1 MSAPAKASATG
12 KLLELA
18 TLKREPPHGANR
30 EAEAVTAG
38 ETRVEAKAKLSRK
51 REDDKRE
58 QVEDGPDLHVT
69 TDACERAI
77 TKDPLAFVRDG
88 ALGRLIRDEL
98 GSLVWRP
105 YKPASAREAVGRT
118 VRFFRFTRAPSS
130 DPKGEPVKRFI
141 LPPESAIAALL
152 DRGAWASARPLR
164 RVTTAPFLRD
174 NGTVCQSRGY
184 DAQSQV
190 FADFEES
197 SFPRLPKRSSY
208 ADAKRALRELADV
221 FVDFPFESEADRYVP
236 IAAILS
242 IVGRDAIRG
251 PVPLVMISA
260 NVRGAGKS
268 LLADVIS
275 IIATGRQAPGQAVP
289 EADEEW
295 QKALLSIARMRSPL
309 VCFDN
314 VRDGVP
320 FGSAALDATLTSGAI
335 AGRLLGGN
343 ENVTLES
350 QTVFIATGNNPFYRG
365 DLIRRVLPCR
375 LRSTHEN
382 PEDRGD
388 FQIRDVRAYAFEHR
402 ARLLV
407 AALRL
412 LSAYVE
418 SRERFDGRPWGSFE
432 RWSELIT
439 GAIFWVSGHNVQTTR
454 ETLSMLDD
462 ARGALDAMLASF
474 AHWESP
480 FTANEM
486 LAHLN
491 DDKSRKEILESFC
504 PRPRGSGEINAKVL
518 GRRLQRERDKVVDGR
533 RFVMAGNHPKTKTT
547 LWRVETVPS

>member
-1 MSAPAKASATG
+1 M
-12 KLLELA
+12 
-18 TLKREPPHGANR
+18 
-30 EAEAVTAG
+30 
-38 ETRVEAKAKLSRK
+38 
-51 REDDKRE
+51 
-58 QVEDGPDLHVT
+58 T

-77 TKDPLAFVRDG
+77 TKDDFAFVRDG
-88 ALGRLIRDEL
+88 ALGRLIRDEH
-98 GSLVWRP
+98 GGLVWRP
-105 YKPASAREAVGRT
+105 YTKASAREAVGRA

-130 DPKGEPVKRFI
+130 DPKGEPVQRFI

-164 RVTTAPFLRD
+164 RVTSAPFLRSD
-174 NGTVCQSRGY
+174 GTVCQAVGY

-190 FADFEES
+190 FADYDAS
-197 SFPRLPKRSSY
+197 SFPRLPKRPTY
-208 ADAKRALRELADV
+208 ADAKRAFRELAAV

-289 EADEEW
+289 ETDEEW

-343 ENVTLES
+343 ENITLES
-350 QTVFIATGNNPFYRG
+350 QTVFIATANNPFFRG

-375 LRSTHEN
+375 LRSEHEN
-382 PEDRGD
+382 PEHRGD
-388 FQIRDVRAYAFEHR
+388 FKIRDVRAYALENRH
-402 ARLLV
+402 RLLV

-412 LSAYVE
+412 LSAYVD
-418 SRERFDGRPWGSFE
+418 SREPFEGRPWGSFE
-432 RWSELIT
+432 RWSDVIT
-439 GAIFWVSGHNVQTTR
+439 GAIYWVSGRNVQETR
-454 ETLSMLDD
+454 ESLTMLDD
-462 ARGALDAMLASF
+462 ARGALDAMLATF
-474 AHWESP
+474 AHWEQS

-486 LAHLN
+486 LAHMN
-491 DDKSRKEILESFC
+491 DDKSRREILESFC

-518 GRRLQRERDKVVDGR
+518 GRQLRRERDKVVDGR
-533 RFVMAGNHPKTKTT
+533 RFVVAGSDPKTKVT